1 MHLLNRRPSA
11 DRLTIF
17 GATINNLRMRAI
29 VLPWFASMTFLALA
43 LPDRAAEAPGTFKV
57 GEFTFTRPAG
67 WGWGGATSS
76 VRKEPMKKPGPDR
89 NGEAAVV
96 FFFFCA
102 GNGGGRPGNMD

>member
-29 VLPWFASMTFLALA
+29 VLPWFAAMTFLALA

-67 WGWGGATSS
+67 WEWVEATSS
-76 VRKEPMKKPGPDR
+76 MRKAQLKVPGPDR
-89 NGEAAVV
+89 
-96 FFFFCA
+96 
-102 GNGGGRPGNMD
+102 